1 MTQPIYAPPD
11 ADYVFNRPEESGVP
25 FKDLITDYT
34 PLLNV
39 HEARALPGLVEPGF
53 SSVYRNKAT
62 KQLKRMICPG
72 LDTYHNLWKNAV
84 ANFPEKKAF
93 ASRPYDYQ
101 TGTSAP
107 RYESITFREANEK
120 IMSFGAGL
128 LHVLQHSPFKI
139 EGCEPH
145 EKIDTHAERYRNY
158 NSDDI
163 SFIVT
168 LFLGN
173 REEWVVADMACT
185 CYGITDTVLYD
196 TLGANASQYILS
208 ITQSP
213 VVVAAYDH
221 VELLISLKE
230 ENSQDLSTLITIVS
244 MDPLDCDSTASGRE
258 LVYRARRAN
267 IELLDMNQVMG
278 IGHLFPRETLPPSP
292 ESLYTISFTSGT
304 TGSSPKGVMLTQST
318 AALGITFISTNS
330 PAIEDDVEIVFLPLA
345 HIYERQSMAQTLFKG
360 GMCGF
365 PQLKGTPLTLLEDLK
380 LLKPKHMSNVPRVYT
395 KLEAALKNATI
406 LLDLAIKRGLFSKI
420 IDTKSKLQSAYD
432 GSKGEHWF
440 YDNVI
445 LPKVRKQ
452 VGFDNMLYCAT
463 GLAPIA
469 PLTLKFMKAAL
480 NIGMG
485 QGYGLTELFAG
496 FCFTLPFE
504 MNPGSCGAP
513 GVTTDIRVRE
523 LPELGYRINDPRG
536 PSGELLIRG
545 PQVFSSY
552 YKNEEET
559 KNSIKD
565 GWFYTGDVARI
576 DPANGQLYII
586 DRVKNFFKLAQGEY
600 VTPEKV
606 ENVYLSS
613 NSLLTQAFVH
623 GDSLRHHLVAVLGVD
638 PVGIVEFLTHKCNVP
653 KAHLQLDDAIL
664 HEINKTENRIKL
676 LKELNSKVSGLSGFE
691 LIHNVYVEF
700 EPLKLERDVITPTVK
715 IRRPIA
721 SRFFAEQIK
730 NMYDEPSLISKAK
743 M

>member
-1 MTQPIYAPPD
+1 MTLLPIYGLPD
-11 ADYVFNRPEESGVP
+11 ADYVFHRPEGILFEQLLTSH
-25 FKDLITDYT
+25 L
-34 PLLNV
+34 PLPNV

-53 SSVYRNKAT
+53 SPVYRNKAT
-62 KQLKRMICPG
+62 KQLKRMIAPG
-72 LDTYHNLWKNAV
+72 LDTLYALWRNAV
-84 ANFPEKKAF
+84 DNFGGNKALG
-93 ASRPYDYQ
+93 SRPYNYQ

-107 RYESITFREANEK
+107 YYESITFLEADEK
-120 IMSFGAGL
+120 IKAFGAGL

-139 EGCEPH
+139 DGCEPH
-145 EKIDTHAERYRNY
+145 EKIDQHAEKYRDY
-158 NSDDI
+158 NADDI
-163 SFIVT
+163 SFVAT

-173 REEWVVADMACT
+173 REEWVVADLACCT
-185 CYGITDTVLYD
+185 YAITDTVLYD
-196 TLGANASQYILS
+196 TLGPNTSQYILS
-208 ITQSP
+208 LTQSP
-213 VVVAAYDH
+213 VVVAAYTH
-221 VELLISLKE
+221 VEQVISLKE
-230 ENSQDLSTLITIVS
+230 ENPQELSCLITIVS
-244 MDPLDCDSTASGRE
+244 MDPLGCESEASGRE
-258 LVYRARRAN
+258 LVYRARKAN
-267 IELLDMNQVMG
+267 IELFDMDQVMG
-278 IGHLFPRETLPPSP
+278 IGRLFPREPLPPSP

-304 TGSSPKGVMLTQST
+304 TGASPKGVMLTHSN
-318 AALGITFISTNS
+318 AALGITFAATSS
-330 PAIEDDVEIVFLPLA
+330 PPIRDDVEIVFLPLA
-345 HIYERQSMAQTLFKG
+345 HIYERQSFAQTLAKG

-365 PQLKGTPLTLLEDLK
+365 PQLNGTPLTLLEDLK

-395 KLEAALKNATI
+395 KLESALKNATI
-406 LLDLAIKRGLFSKI
+406 HLDLAIKRTLFSKI
-420 IDTKSKLQSAYD
+420 IDTKTKLQAEYD

-452 VGFDNMLYCAT
+452 VGFDEMLYCAT

-496 FCFTLPFE
+496 MCFTLPFE
-504 MNPGSCGAP
+504 LNPGSCGAP
-513 GVTTDIRVRE
+513 GISCDIRVRE
-523 LPELGYRINDPRG
+523 LPELGYKINDPNG

-545 PQVFSSY
+545 PQVFTAY
-552 YKNEEET
+552 YKNVEET
-559 KNSIKD
+559 EKSIKD

-576 DPANGQLYII
+576 NPNNGQLTII

-613 NSLLTQAFVH
+613 NPLLTQAFVH

-638 PVGIVEFLTHKCNVP
+638 PVGIVEFLTSRCNTSR
-653 KAHLQLDDAIL
+653 ASLALEEAIL

-676 LKELNSKVSGLSGFE
+676 LRELNSNVSGLSGFE
-691 LIHNVYVEF
+691 LIHNVYIEF
-700 EPLKLERDVITPTVK
+700 EPLKIERDVITPTVK

-721 SRFFAEQIK
+721 ARFFAEQIK
-730 NMYDEPSLISKAK
+730 NMYDEPSLISKSK